1 MLALILVFLSEGR
14 ELPDILLIAMA
25 TVNAIRVSAYY
36 NEDPSRDLAKIL
48 PFAVLGIFIIN
59 TSYFNIDSS
68 LALLREIN
76 AHRESIVYYLLF
88 LMAL

>member
-14 ELPDILLIAMA
+14 ELPDILLIAIA
-25 TVNAIRVSAYY
+25 TVSSIWDSAYY
-36 NEDPSRDLAKIL
+36 NEDLEDLSRDLAKTL
-48 PFAVLGIFIIN
+48 PFVVLGIFISN

-76 AHRESIVYYLLF
+76 APGRASCITCF
-88 LMAL
+88 S

>member
-1 MLALILVFLSEGR
+1 MLALILVFLSEGG
-14 ELPDILLIAMA
+14 ELPDLLLIAMA

-36 NEDPSRDLAKIL
+36 NEDLSRDLAKIL